1 MKKIIAIIKKI
12 LKKFNYIFYLGS
24 TEILPPPLSKEEEN
38 AYVEKSMQGDVEAR
52 NKLIVHNL
60 R

>member
-24 TEILPPPLSKEEEN
+24 TDILPHHYLKKKKMP
-38 AYVEKSMQGDVEAR
+38 M
-52 NKLIVHNL
+52 
-60 R
+60 